1 MKNNLKSDLISKL
14 VFLTDMKLK
23 DASYWWYCMQ
33 RSILGVKLLYL
44 DSTFWLISSLF
55 SSKNQKPLNLHGN
68 TLK

>member
-1 MKNNLKSDLISKL
+1 MRHYLKSELKFKTC
-14 VFLTDMKLK
+14 FLTDMKLN

-44 DSTFWLISSLF
+44 DSNFWLISSLF